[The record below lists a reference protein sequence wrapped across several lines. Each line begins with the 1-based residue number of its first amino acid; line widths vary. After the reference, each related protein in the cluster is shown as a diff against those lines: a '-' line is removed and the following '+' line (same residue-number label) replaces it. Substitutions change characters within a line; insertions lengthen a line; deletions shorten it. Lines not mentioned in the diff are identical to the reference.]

1 MAIMEGKLALGLGLG
16 YGKVKVSVRR
26 LRVSRSPFCF
36 FISFLFAN
44 SIFIYSVFAY
54 RKIRKVQ
61 IGACLESR
69 LQDLTRVLVSAII

>member
-1 MAIMEGKLALGLGLG
+1 MVRLRLALGG
-16 YGKVKVSVRR
+16 YELVGVLFVS
-26 LRVSRSPFCF
+26 

-44 SIFIYSVFAY
+44 SIFIYSCFAY